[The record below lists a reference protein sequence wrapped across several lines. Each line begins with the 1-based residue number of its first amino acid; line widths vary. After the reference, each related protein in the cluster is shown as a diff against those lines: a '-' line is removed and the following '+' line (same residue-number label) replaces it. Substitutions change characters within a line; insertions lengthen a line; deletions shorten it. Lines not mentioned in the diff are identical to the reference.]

1 MGIVK
6 SQNGILSIDCDYV
19 GIRVQ
24 GNTVVVEQLGIRLGQ
39 RHAEHSA
46 ALAYIINETGGR
58 NHEEELREADCG
70 SREVSV

>member
-1 MGIVK
+1 MESVHYMLMVTTIHLMRGIVK

-46 ALAYIINETGGR
+46 ALA
-58 NHEEELREADCG
+58 
-70 SREVSV
+70 

>member
-1 MGIVK
+1 MESVHYMLMVTSIHLMGIVK

-46 ALAYIINETGGR
+46 ALA
-58 NHEEELREADCG
+58 
-70 SREVSV
+70 